1 MPQQEHL
8 KLVLDYLIPGISI
21 GTIYALIALGF
32 TVIYRVTE
40 VINFAQGE
48 FVMLGA
54 MCMAT
59 FTRTLGLPLPAA
71 FLLSVLL
78 VTAVGASMQWLTLR
92 PIRGASVVSMIIV
105 TIGCSIFIRG
115 LAMFLWGKNALPWL
129 EIGSQQAIL
138 FPGGVRV
145 SPQTLWILAITLS
158 VVALFHLFFEHSF
171 VGKSMTACAINR
183 RAAHLMGIP
192 VERMVL
198 YSFALS
204 GALGAV
210 SGIVISL
217 KFFPVYDMGVSLG
230 LKGFCA
236 AILGGLGNNLGAV
249 LGGVTLGLLESLGVG
264 FLSRVLHISSG
275 YKDVVALLLLVIV
288 LVVKPSGLLGAHSP
302 EKV

>member
-1 MPQQEHL
+1 MEHL
-8 KLVLDYLIPGISI
+8 ELVLDYLIPGISL

-32 TVIYRVTE
+32 TIIYRVTE

-59 FTRTLGLPLPAA
+59 FTRTLGLPIPVA
-71 FLLSVLL
+71 FLISVSI
-78 VTAVGASMQWLTLR
+78 VTLVGALMEWLTIR
-92 PIRGASVVSMIIV
+92 PIRHAPVVSMIIV

-115 LAMFLWGKNALPWL
+115 VAMFLWGKDALPWL
-129 EIGSQQAIL
+129 EIGSQEPFVLLGNI
-138 FPGGVRV
+138 RM

-158 VVALFHLFFEHSF
+158 VVLLSHIFFEHTF

-183 RAAHLMGIP
+183 KAAYLMGIP

-236 AILGGLGNNLGAV
+236 AILGGLGHNLGAV
-249 LGGVTLGLLESLGVG
+249 LGGITLGLLESFGVG
-264 FLSRVLHISSG
+264 FLSRVLHLSSG
-275 YKDVVALLLLVIV
+275 YKDVIALLVLVIV
-288 LVVKPSGLLGAHSP
+288 LVIRPSGLLGSGSN

>member
-1 MPQQEHL
+1 MEHL
-8 KLVLDYLIPGISI
+8 KLLLDYLIPGISL

-32 TVIYRVTE
+32 TIIYRVTE

-59 FTRTLGLPLPAA
+59 CTSTLGLPVPFA
-71 FLLSVLL
+71 FSISVTI
-78 VTAVGASMQWLTLR
+78 VTLVGALMEWLTIR
-92 PIRGASVVSMIIV
+92 PIRHASVVSMIIV

-115 LAMFLWGKNALPWL
+115 VAMFLWGKNALPWL
-129 EIGSQQAIL
+129 EIGSQDPLIFAGDI
-138 FPGGVRV
+138 RV
-145 SPQTLWILAITLS
+145 SVQTLWILAITLS
-158 VVALFHLFFEHSF
+158 VVILSHIFFEHTF

-183 RAAHLMGIP
+183 KAAYLMGIP

-236 AILGGLGNNLGAV
+236 AILGGLGHNLGAV
-249 LGGVTLGLLESLGVG
+249 LGGITLGLLESLGVG
-264 FLSRVLHISSG
+264 VLSRVLHISSG
-275 YKDVVALLLLVIV
+275 YKDVIALLILVLVLVIR
-288 LVVKPSGLLGAHSP
+288 PSGILGSSST

>member
-1 MPQQEHL
+1 MESL
-8 KLVLDYLIPGISI
+8 RLFLDYAIPGISV

-32 TVIYRVTE
+32 TIIYRVTE

-59 FTRTLGLPLPAA
+59 FTRTLGVPIPLA
-71 FLLSVLL
+71 FLASVAL
-78 VTAVGASMQWLTLR
+78 VTLVGALLEWLTIR
-92 PIRGASVVSMIIV
+92 PIRHASVVSMIIV

-115 LAMFLWGKNALPWL
+115 VAMFLWGKNALPWL
-129 EIGSQQAIL
+129 EIGGSEPLLLMGEI
-138 FPGGVRV
+138 RI
-145 SPQTLWILAITLS
+145 SPQTIWILAIALS
-158 VVALFHLFFEHSF
+158 VVILSHLFFEHTF
-171 VGKSMTACAINR
+171 VGKAMTACAINR
-183 RAAHLMGIP
+183 RAAHLVGIP

-236 AILGGLGNNLGAV
+236 AILGGLGHNLGAV
-249 LGGVTLGLLESLGVG
+249 LGGITLGLLESFGVG
-264 FLSRVLHISSG
+264 FLSRVMDVSSG
-275 YKDVVALLLLVIV
+275 YKDVIALLV
-288 LVVKPSGLLGAHSP
+288 LVVVLVIRPSGLLGSGTT

>member
-1 MPQQEHL
+1 MEHL
-8 KLVLDYLIPGISI
+8 KLLLDYLIPGISL

-32 TVIYRVTE
+32 TIIYRVTE

-59 FTRTLGLPLPAA
+59 CTRTLGLPLPVA
-71 FLLSVLL
+71 FFISVAT
-78 VTAVGASMQWLTLR
+78 VTLVGALMEWLTIR
-92 PIRGASVVSMIIV
+92 PIRHASVVSMIIV

-115 LAMFLWGKNALPWL
+115 VAMFLWGKNALPWL
-129 EIGSQQAIL
+129 EIGSQEPLL
-138 FPGGVRV
+138 FPGDIRMSV
-145 SPQTLWILAITLS
+145 QTLWILGITLS
-158 VVALFHLFFEHSF
+158 VVLLSHLFFEHTF
-171 VGKSMTACAINR
+171 LGKSMTACAINR
-183 RAAHLMGIP
+183 KAAHLMGIP

-198 YSFALS
+198 YSFAMS

-236 AILGGLGNNLGAV
+236 AILGGLGHNLGAV
-249 LGGVTLGLLESLGVG
+249 LGGITLGLLESLGVG

-275 YKDVVALLLLVIV
+275 YKDVIALLV
-288 LVVKPSGLLGAHSP
+288 LVLVLVFRPSGLLGSGSTD
-302 EKV
+302 KV

>member
-1 MPQQEHL
+1 MEHL
-8 KLVLDYLIPGISI
+8 KPFLDYVIPGISL

-32 TVIYRVTE
+32 TIIFRVTE

-54 MCMAT
+54 MCMST
-59 FTRTLGLPLPAA
+59 FTRTLGLPVPVA
-71 FLLSVLL
+71 FALSVAL
-78 VTAVGASMQWLTLR
+78 VTLLGALMEWLTIR
-92 PIRGASVVSMIIV
+92 PIRKASVVSMIIV

-115 LAMFLWGKNALPWL
+115 AAMFLWGKNALPWL
-129 EIGSQQAIL
+129 EIGSQEAIL
-138 FPGGVRV
+138 LPGDIRV
-145 SPQTLWILAITLS
+145 TQQTLWILAITLS
-158 VVALFHLFFEHSF
+158 VVLLAHLFFEHTF
-171 VGKSMTACAINR
+171 VGKSMSACASNR
-183 RAAHLMGIP
+183 KAALLMGIP

-217 KFFPVYDMGVSLG
+217 KYFPVYDMGVDLG

-249 LGGVTLGLLESLGVG
+249 IGGVVLGLLESLGVG
-264 FLSRVLHISSG
+264 FLSRVAHISSG
-275 YKDVVALLLLVIV
+275 YKDVIALLV
-288 LVVKPSGLLGAHSP
+288 LVFVLIIRPSGILGPRSSD
-302 EKV
+302 KV

>member
-1 MPQQEHL
+1 MEHL
-8 KLVLDYLIPGISI
+8 KLLLDYLIPGISL

-32 TVIYRVTE
+32 TIIYRVTE

-59 FTRTLGLPLPAA
+59 CTSTLGLPVPFA
-71 FLLSVLL
+71 FFISVTI
-78 VTAVGASMQWLTLR
+78 VTLVGALMEWLTIR
-92 PIRGASVVSMIIV
+92 PIRHASVVSMIIV

-115 LAMFLWGKNALPWL
+115 VAMFLWGKNALPWL
-129 EIGSQQAIL
+129 EIGSQDPLIFAGDI
-138 FPGGVRV
+138 RV
-145 SPQTLWILAITLS
+145 SVQTLWILAITLS
-158 VVALFHLFFEHSF
+158 VVILSHIFFEHTF

-183 RAAHLMGIP
+183 KAAYLMGIP

-236 AILGGLGNNLGAV
+236 AILGGLGHNLGAV
-249 LGGVTLGLLESLGVG
+249 IGGLTLGLLESLGVG
-264 FLSRVLHISSG
+264 VLSRVLHISSG
-275 YKDVVALLLLVIV
+275 YKDVIALLVLVLVLVIR
-288 LVVKPSGLLGAHSP
+288 PSGILGSSST

>member
-1 MPQQEHL
+1 MEHL
-8 KLVLDYLIPGISI
+8 KLILDYLIPGISI
-21 GTIYALIALGF
+21 GAIYALIALGF

-59 FTRTLGLPLPAA
+59 FTRTLGLPIPAA
-71 FLLSVLL
+71 FLLSVSL
-78 VTAVGASMQWLTLR
+78 VTAVGALMQWLTLR
-92 PIRGASVVSMIIV
+92 PIRHSSVVSMIIV

-115 LAMFLWGKNALPWL
+115 VAMFLWGKNALPWL
-129 EIGSQQAIL
+129 EIGSQEPIL
-138 FPGGVRV
+138 LPGGTRV

-158 VVALFHLFFEHSF
+158 VVVLFHLFFEHSF

-236 AILGGLGNNLGAV
+236 AILGGLGNNLGAI
-249 LGGVTLGLLESLGVG
+249 LGGIALGLIESLGVG
-264 FLSRVLHISSG
+264 FLSRVVHISSG
-275 YKDVVALLLLVIV
+275 YKDVMALLV
-288 LVVKPSGLLGAHSP
+288 LVMVLVMKPSGLLGSHSP

>member
-1 MPQQEHL
+1 MEHL
-8 KLVLDYLIPGISI
+8 KTFLDYVIPGISL
-21 GTIYALIALGF
+21 GAIYALIALGF
-32 TVIYRVTE
+32 TIIYRVTE

-54 MCMAT
+54 MCMST
-59 FTRTLGLPLPAA
+59 FTRSLGLPIPVA
-71 FLLSVLL
+71 FLLSVML
-78 VTAVGASMQWLTLR
+78 VTLVGALMEWLTIR
-92 PIRGASVVSMIIV
+92 PIRKASVVSMIIV

-115 LAMFLWGKNALPWL
+115 VTMFLWGKNALPWL
-129 EIGSQQAIL
+129 EIGSQEPIL
-138 FPGGVRV
+138 LPGDIRI
-145 SPQTLWILAITLS
+145 SPATIWILVITLS
-158 VVALFHLFFEHSF
+158 VVLLAHLFFEYTF

-183 RAAHLMGIP
+183 KAAHLMGIP

-198 YSFALS
+198 YTFAMS

-210 SGIVISL
+210 SGVVISL

-249 LGGVTLGLLESLGVG
+249 IGGLVLGLLESLGVG
-264 FLSRVLHISSG
+264 FLSRVAHISSG
-275 YKDVVALLLLVIV
+275 YKDVIALLVLVFVLVI
-288 LVVKPSGLLGAHSP
+288 KPSGILGARSS